1 MEDSLRENVFN
12 DKAAIPE
19 GKSVL
24 KALGKSGKYWG
35 EIRKYAEESCGP
47 LTEEWKYYSPKYGW
61 TMKLL
66 SKKRNL
72 FFFVAMKGSFRV
84 AFVFGD
90 KAVAAIEKSDLPKD
104 IIDEI
109 RNAKKYVEGT
119 GLRLEVK
126 DAKSAAIIKRLIQ
139 MKVEN

>member
-1 MEDSLRENVFN
+1 MRENVFN
-12 DKAAIPE
+12 DKSAKPD

-24 KALGKSGKYWG
+24 KALGRAGNCWL
-35 EIRKYAEESCGP
+35 EIRRYAEESFGP

-72 FFFVAMKGSFRV
+72 LFFVAMDGSFRV

-90 KAVAAIEKSDLPKD
+90 KAAAAIKKSDLPKE

>member
-1 MEDSLRENVFN
+1 MENSLRENVFS
-12 DKAAIPE
+12 DKSAKPDE
-19 GKSVL
+19 QSVL
-24 KALGKSGKYWG
+24 KALGTSGKYWLG
-35 EIRKYAEESCGP
+35 IRKYAEESFGP

-72 FFFVAMKGSFRV
+72 LFFVAMDGSFRV

-90 KAVAAIEKSDLPKD
+90 KAVAAIEKSDLPKEV
-104 IIDEI
+104 IDEI

-126 DAKSAAIIKRLIQ
+126 DAKSAEIVKRLIQ